1 MVGHGRTARPAAA
14 PSPGRS
20 LGAERALRAR
30 PNWTNCHRLLPGFC
44 SHQGSCS
51 ATVLTTQHWT
61 HWLRPCRCH
70 GGESCSSTPAG
81 CTGTQRKSRFP
92 HSGFIAVWIG
102 SIRFCGLAGVN
113 YLVRPAT
120 TILAGGGGEFVD
132 GLGVFGCLFLSSFL
146 NGCSASEARQ
156 AGGIC
161 RGAVV
166 KPRTPQGLSTGL
178 ACGQVACPRRAKFVQ
193 TLSIVVAARARFA
206 GACAA

>member
-1 MVGHGRTARPAAA
+1 MPRFHVYKNPEGDGYLLDLQANLL
-14 PSPGRS
+14 S
-20 LGAERALRAR
+20 LLNTRVVVPLM
-30 PNWTNCHRLLPGFC
+30 P
-44 SHQGSCS
+44 
-51 ATVLTTQHWT
+51 V
-61 HWLRPCRCH
+61 
-70 GGESCSSTPAG
+70 
-81 CTGTQRKSRFP
+81 
-92 HSGFIAVWIG
+92 
-102 SIRFCGLAGVN
+102 AGVN